1 MNKCA
6 NCGKRFDGAV
16 EFMIHRDGF
25 CLGPEVKLC
34 HDCGAFPLP
43 TCEEIWFNIAA
54 RRARQV
60 QPVNVI
66 PRTQSGRPSS
76 LGGATAINAQKPT
89 SPRSRM

>member
-6 NCGKRFDGAV
+6 NCGKQFEGEV
-16 EFMIHRDGF
+16 EFAIHRDGF
-25 CLGPEVKLC
+25 GIGPEVPLC
-34 HDCGAFPLP
+34 IDCGAYPRP
-43 TCEEIWFNIAA
+43 TCGEIWFNIAA